1 MMTAIL
7 FIIILII
14 LTILGEDE
22 MTLLDKNVKL
32 RFQLSLHMKVY
43 SFTWFSMLY
52 VLLLQ
57 PELEVCT
64 CCVSDI
70 EITCSTDSSVL

>member
-1 MMTAIL
+1 MMTPIF

-22 MTLLDKNVKL
+22 MTILDRKVKL

-43 SFTWFSMLY
+43 SFTLFSMLY
-52 VLLLQ
+52 DLLLQ
-57 PELEVCT
+57 PEPEMCT
-64 CCVSDI
+64 YRASDI
-70 EITCSTDSSVL
+70 EITCSTDSFVL

>member
-7 FIIILII
+7 FIIILIV

-32 RFQLSLHMKVY
+32 KFQVSLHMKVY
-43 SFTWFSMLY
+43 SFMWFFILY
-52 VLLLQ
+52 SLLLQ
-57 PELEVCT
+57 PELQVCT

-70 EITCSTDSSVL
+70 ERTCSTDSSVL

>member
-1 MMTAIL
+1 MTAIL

-14 LTILGEDE
+14 LTTLGEDE
-22 MTLLDKNVKL
+22 MTILDKNVKL
-32 RFQLSLHMKVY
+32 RFQLSLYMNVY
-43 SFTWFSMLY
+43 SFTWFSTLY
-52 VLLLQ
+52 DLLLQ
-57 PELEVCT
+57 PKLETCT